1 MASDFCTVC
10 KMRPL
15 LTFRPYYKSAIAEAI
30 ARRQALDPP
39 LLQECIREP
48 HHPMSGRNCKGG
60 GYPID
65 CCVCRFDS
73 CS

>member
-1 MASDFCTVC
+1 MAEWLWHRT
-10 KMRPL
+10 
-15 LTFRPYYKSAIAEAI
+15 SAPFAKCGRSSFSAEAI
-30 ARRQALDPP
+30 ARRQALDAP